1 MTLWFLIH
9 CINSPL
15 SSPFSSSS
23 LSFFFPF
30 TLSVP
35 SLSPSSLSL
44 FFFDPTVTK
53 CPHMREWGIFLS
65 LFIQYTEWLK
75 SLFTA
80 GTFFISGKMFF
91 IMGFPIGLGVKN
103 LPAMPKT
110 QVRSGGRED
119 PLEKRMA
126 THSSMLAWGSPWT
139 EEPGRLQSLGLQKSQ
154 TQLKQQHAYTFFIIS
169 LMINFLSFISCL
181 WKFLSELL
189 LNSENFHITA
199 FLPIGPPESTTL
211 TGS

>member
-1 MTLWFLIH
+1 
-9 CINSPL
+9 
-15 SSPFSSSS
+15 
-23 LSFFFPF
+23 
-30 TLSVP
+30 
-35 SLSPSSLSL
+35 
-44 FFFDPTVTK
+44 
-53 CPHMREWGIFLS
+53 MREWGIFLS
-65 LFIQYTEWLK
+65 LVIQYTEWLK

-110 QVRSGGRED
+110 QVRSQGRED

-139 EEPGRLQSLGLQKSQ
+139 EEPGRLQSMGLQKSQ

-169 LMINFLSFISCL
+169 LIINFMSFISCL

-189 LNSENFHITA
+189 LNSENFHNIMA